1 MADVIYRV
9 AGATERP
16 AVAELW
22 RRVENDADFML
33 AEPGERAVPIE
44 DRSFE
49 IVVGGDPLLG
59 ALRVA
64 VGRFQRVAHCGHLV
78 LGVLSSRRGQ
88 GIGTGLLHTLIEDE
102 APKRGL
108 TRLQLNVAVEN
119 PAHRLYQRMGF
130 TIEGIRKH
138 AVMVDGI
145 PRDEYAMALLL

>member
-1 MADVIYRV
+1 MAGVIYRV
-9 AGATERP
+9 ADATERP

-22 RRVENDADFML
+22 RKVESDAEFML
-33 AEPGERAVPIE
+33 AEPGERAAPLE

-49 IVVGGDPLLG
+49 VVAGRNPLLG
-59 ALRVA
+59 TLRVA

-78 LGVLSSRRGQ
+78 LGVLPSHRGR
-88 GIGTGLLHTLIEDE
+88 GIGTGLLHTLINHE

-119 PAHRLYQRMGF
+119 PAHRLYQRLGF
-130 TIEGIRKH
+130 TIEGVRKH
-138 AVMVDGI
+138 AVIVDGN